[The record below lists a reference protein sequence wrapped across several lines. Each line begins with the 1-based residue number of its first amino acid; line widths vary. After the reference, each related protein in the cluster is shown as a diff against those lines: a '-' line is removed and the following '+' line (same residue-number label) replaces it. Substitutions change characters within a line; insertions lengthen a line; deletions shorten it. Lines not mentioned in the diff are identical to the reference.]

1 MAKALERLT
10 ITRAANDFL
19 LIIED
24 DSGDTIE
31 LTATYDQLDLVTEE
45 LDRALDN
52 DDLALIGDEDDDDRK
67 PEE

>member
-1 MAKALERLT
+1 MAKALDRLT
-10 ITRAANDFL
+10 ITRAANDFS

-52 DDLALIGDEDDDDRK
+52 DDLALIGDEDNDDRK